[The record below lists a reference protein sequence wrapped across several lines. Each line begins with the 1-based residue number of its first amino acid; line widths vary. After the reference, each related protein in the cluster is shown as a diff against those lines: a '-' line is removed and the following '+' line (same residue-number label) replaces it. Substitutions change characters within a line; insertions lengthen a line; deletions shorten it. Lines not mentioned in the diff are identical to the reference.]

1 MCRARSRVK
10 PLPKDNAPVNPFE
23 TAKKQIDVVCDL
35 LTIDGGIRE
44 FLKHPKRELTVNF
57 PVRMDDGSLRIFT
70 GYRVQ
75 YNMARGPTKG
85 GIRYHP
91 QVTLDEVR
99 ALAAWMTWKCAVVNL
114 PYGGGKGGVICDPKS
129 LSRGELERLT
139 RRYATEIAP
148 IIGPEMDIPAPDVY
162 TDSQTMAWI
171 MDTYSMI
178 KGYSVPG
185 VVTGKPIS
193 LGGSEGRA
201 EATGRGCSYVIRE
214 AAPHSGVRVKGS
226 SVAVQGFGNAGSV
239 AASLLHDEQ
248 GAKIVSVSDSRGG
261 IYNSEGFNPHS
272 VEAHKQ
278 KTGSVVG
285 FPGSKPISNDELLET
300 KADIL
305 IPAAL
310 ENQITKKNADK
321 IQAKIVAEAANG
333 PTLPEADTVLFEK
346 KVAVLP
352 DILANAG
359 GVTVSYFE
367 WAQDIQGFFWPL
379 AEVNQRLEKVMVH
392 SYAEVHQQAS
402 ERKIHNRTAAYVVA
416 IQRVIDAIKIR
427 GIYP

>member
-1 MCRARSRVK
+1 VK
-10 PLPKDNAPVNPFE
+10 GLANNGGAINPFE
-23 TAKKQIDVVCDL
+23 TAKRQVEIVAELIGLDRGMREV
-35 LTIDGGIRE
+35 LT
-44 FLKHPKRELTVNF
+44 HPKRELTVNF
-57 PVRMDDGSLRIFT
+57 PVRMDDGEYRVFT

-114 PYGGGKGGVICDPKS
+114 PYGGAKGGVICDPKHMS
-129 LSRGELERLT
+129 QGELERLT
-139 RRYATEIAP
+139 RRFANEIAP
-148 IIGPEMDIPAPDVY
+148 LIGPEIDIPAPDVY

-171 MDTYSMI
+171 MDTYSML

-185 VVTGKPIS
+185 VITGKPIS
-193 LGGSEGRA
+193 LGGSEGRG
-201 EATGRGCSYVIRE
+201 EATGRGCAYVIRE
-214 AAPHSGVRVKGS
+214 AAKDVNVRVHGGT
-226 SVAVQGFGNAGSV
+226 VAIQGFGNAGSV
-239 AASLLHDEQ
+239 TADILHDEQ
-248 GAKIVSVSDSRGG
+248 GAKIVAVSDSRGG
-261 IYNSEGFNPHS
+261 AYKADGMNPKAL
-272 VEAHKQ
+272 EEHKK

-285 FPGSKPISNDELLET
+285 FPGSKQISNEEVLET

-305 IPAAL
+305 VPAAL
-310 ENQITKKNADK
+310 ENQITDRNADA

-333 PTLPEADTVLFEK
+333 PTTPEADEALREK
-346 KVAVLP
+346 DVTVLP

-367 WAQDIQGFFWPL
+367 WAQDIQGFFWSL
-379 AEVNQRLEKVMVH
+379 EEVNQRLERVMVK
-392 SYAEVHQQAS
+392 SYRDVHAEAEKRHV
-402 ERKIHNRTAAYVVA
+402 HNRTAAYVVSIQRVVDA
-416 IQRVIDAIKIR
+416 IQRR

>member
-1 MCRARSRVK
+1 MPQREASSETST
-10 PLPKDNAPVNPFE
+10 NPFE
-23 TAKKQIDVVCDL
+23 TAKQQVDIVADL
-35 LTIDGGIRE
+35 IGISPGVRE
-44 FLKHPKRELTVNF
+44 VLKHPKRELTVYF
-57 PVRMDDGSLRIFT
+57 PVRMDDGSYRVFT
-70 GYRVQ
+70 GHRVQ

-91 QVTLDEVR
+91 GVTLDEVR
-99 ALAAWMTWKCAVVNL
+99 ALAAWMTWKCAVVNI
-114 PYGGGKGGVICDPKS
+114 PYGGAKGGVVCDPKKMS
-129 LSRGELERLT
+129 IGELERLT
-139 RRYATEIAP
+139 RRYASEIAP

-171 MDTYSMI
+171 MDTYSML

-193 LGGSEGRA
+193 LGGSEGRG
-201 EATGRGCSYVIRE
+201 EATGRGCAYVIRE
-214 AAPHSGVRVKGS
+214 AAPHAGVKVKGGT
-226 SVAVQGFGNAGSV
+226 VAVQGFGNAGSV
-239 AASLLHDEQ
+239 AAKLLYDEQ
-248 GAKIVSVSDSRGG
+248 GAKIVAASDTKGG
-261 IYNSEGFNPHS
+261 IFNPAGMNPHA

-285 FPGSKPISNDELLET
+285 FPGSKPVSNDELLEL
-300 KADIL
+300 KVDVL
-305 IPAAL
+305 VPAAL

-333 PTLPEADTVLFEK
+333 PTLPAADTVLFEK
-346 KVAVLP
+346 KITVLP
-352 DILANAG
+352 DVLANAG

-379 AEVNQRLEKVMVH
+379 DEVNHKLEQVMVR
-392 SYAEVHQQAS
+392 SYHEVHKVAE
-402 ERKIHNRTAAYVVA
+402 ERHIHNRTAAYVVA
-416 IQRVIDAIKIR
+416 IQRVVDAIRMR

>member
-1 MCRARSRVK
+1 MANEGS
-10 PLPKDNAPVNPFE
+10 AINPFE
-23 TAKKQIDVVCDL
+23 TAKRQVDIVADL
-35 LTIDGGIRE
+35 LHLDNGVRE
-44 FLKHPKRELTVNF
+44 ILKHPKRELTVNF
-57 PVRMDDGSLRIFT
+57 PVRMENGEFKVFT

-129 LSRGELERLT
+129 MSKDELQRMT
-139 RRYATEIAP
+139 RRYASEIGP

-171 MDTYSMI
+171 MDTYSMQ

-193 LGGSEGRA
+193 LGGSEGRG
-201 EATGRGCSYVIRE
+201 EATGRGCAYVIRE
-214 AAPHSGVRVKGS
+214 AAPHAGIRVKGAT
-226 SVAVQGFGNAGSV
+226 VAVQGFGNAGSV
-239 AASLLHDEQ
+239 AAKLLHDEQ
-248 GAKIVSVSDSRGG
+248 GAKIVAISDSKGG
-261 IYNSEGFNPHS
+261 IHNPEGLNPHA
-272 VEAHKQ
+272 VEEFKG
-278 KTGSVVG
+278 KTGSVVN
-285 FPGSKPISNDELLET
+285 FPGSRSITNEEILEV
-300 KADIL
+300 KADVL

-321 IQAKIVAEAANG
+321 VQARIVAEAANG
-333 PTLPEADTVLFEK
+333 PTLPEADTVLYER
-346 KVAVLP
+346 KVTVLP

-379 AEVNQRLEKVMVH
+379 AEVNQKLEAVMVR
-392 SYAEVHQQAS
+392 SYA
-402 ERKIHNRTAAYVVA
+402 
-416 IQRVIDAIKIR
+416 D
-427 GIYP
+427 

>member
-1 MCRARSRVK
+1 MTPSDS
-10 PLPKDNAPVNPFE
+10 PINPFE
-23 TAKKQIDVVCDL
+23 TAKKQVDIVADL
-35 LTIDGGIRE
+35 IHLNGGLRE
-44 FLKHPKRELTVNF
+44 VLKHPKRELTVNF
-57 PVRMDDGSLRIFT
+57 PVRLDDGSFRVFT

-75 YNMARGPTKG
+75 YNMARGPCKG

-99 ALAAWMTWKCAVVNL
+99 ALAAWMTWKCAVVNI
-114 PYGGGKGGVICDPKS
+114 PYGGAKGGVICDPKAMS
-129 LSRGELERLT
+129 QGELERLT

-148 IIGPEMDIPAPDVY
+148 VIGPEMDIPAPDVY

-171 MDTYSMI
+171 MDSYSMQ

-193 LGGSEGRA
+193 LGGSEGRG

-214 AAPHSGVRVKGS
+214 AAKDVGVRVKGGT
-226 SVAVQGFGNAGSV
+226 VAVQGFGNAGSV
-239 AASLLHDEQ
+239 TANLLHDEQ
-248 GAKIVSVSDSRGG
+248 GATIVALSDSKGG
-261 IYNSEGFNPHS
+261 IYKAEGLNPHT
-272 VEAHKQ
+272 VEEHKK

-285 FPGSKPISNDELLET
+285 FPGTKSVSNEEILESKV
-300 KADIL
+300 DIL
-305 IPAAL
+305 VPAAL

-321 IQAKIVAEAANG
+321 IGAKIVAEAANG
-333 PTLPEADTVLFEK
+333 PTLPEADTVLYQK
-346 KVAVLP
+346 KVTVLP

-379 AEVNQRLEKVMVH
+379 NEVNNRLEQVMVR
-392 SYAEVHQQAS
+392 SYADVHKAAV
-402 ERKIHNRTAAYVVA
+402 EHKVHNRTAAYILA
-416 IQRVIDAIKIR
+416 IQRVADAIKIR
-427 GIYP
+427 GFYP

>member
-1 MCRARSRVK
+1 MPS
-10 PLPKDNAPVNPFE
+10 APQAINPFE
-23 TAKKQIDVVCDL
+23 TARKQIDIVADL
-35 LTIDGGIRE
+35 LGLNGGVRDI
-44 FLKHPKRELTVNF
+44 LKNPKRELTVNF
-57 PVRMDDGSLRIFT
+57 PVRMDDGALKVFT

-91 QVTLDEVR
+91 AVTLDEVR

-114 PYGGGKGGVICDPKS
+114 PYGGGKGGVICDPKHM
-129 LSRGELERLT
+129 SRPELERLT
-139 RRYATEIAP
+139 RRYASEISP

-171 MDTYSMI
+171 MDTYSMQ

-193 LGGSEGRA
+193 LGGSEGRG
-201 EATGRGCSYVIRE
+201 EATGRGCAYVVRE
-214 AAPHSGVRVKGS
+214 AAPHAGVKVKGGT
-226 SVAVQGFGNAGSV
+226 VAVQGFGNAGSV
-239 AASLLHDEQ
+239 AAKLLHDEQ
-248 GAKIVSVSDSRGG
+248 GAKIVALSDSRGG
-261 IYNSEGFNPHS
+261 ITNPAGMNPHE
-272 VEAHKQ
+272 VDAYKA

-285 FPGSKPISNDELLET
+285 FPGSTPISNDELLQ
-300 KADIL
+300 APVDIL

-310 ENQITKKNADK
+310 ENQITTANADK

-333 PTLPEADTVLFEK
+333 PTVPEADTILFEK
-346 KVAVLP
+346 KIHVLP

-367 WAQDIQGFFWPL
+367 WAQDIQGFFWTL
-379 AEVNQRLEKVMVH
+379 QEVNSRLERVMVE
-392 SYAEVHQQAS
+392 SYAQVHQVAE
-402 ERKIHNRTAAYVVA
+402 ERRVHNRTAAYVLA
-416 IQRVIDAIKIR
+416 IQRVVDAMRLR

>member
-1 MCRARSRVK
+1 MSGSESI
-10 PLPKDNAPVNPFE
+10 NPFE
-23 TAKKQIDVVCDL
+23 TAKQQVDIVADIL
-35 LTIDGGIRE
+35 GITPGVRE
-44 FLKHPKRELTVNF
+44 VLKHPKRELTVNF
-57 PVRMDDGSLRIFT
+57 PVRLDDGSYHVFT

-91 QVTLDEVR
+91 GVTLDEVR
-99 ALAAWMTWKCAVVNL
+99 ALAAWMTWKCAVVNI
-114 PYGGGKGGVICDPKS
+114 PYGGAKGGVICDPKKMS
-129 LSRGELERLT
+129 LGELERLT

-171 MDTYSMI
+171 MDTYSML

-193 LGGSEGRA
+193 LGGSEGRG
-201 EATGRGCSYVIRE
+201 EATGRGCAYVIRE
-214 AAPHSGVRVKGS
+214 SAPHAGVKVHGGT
-226 SVAVQGFGNAGSV
+226 VAVQGFGNAGSI
-239 AASLLHDEQ
+239 AAKILHDEQ
-248 GAKIVSVSDSRGG
+248 GAKIVAASDTKGG
-261 IYNSEGFNPHS
+261 VWNADGMNPHAL
-272 VEAHKQ
+272 EAHKQ

-285 FPGSKPISNDELLET
+285 FPGAKSITNEEVLEA

-310 ENQITKKNADK
+310 ENQITSKNAHK

-333 PTLPEADTVLFEK
+333 PTLPEADKILFES
-346 KVAVLP
+346 KVTVLP
-352 DILANAG
+352 DVLANAG

-367 WAQDIQGFFWPL
+367 WAQDIQGFFWSL
-379 AEVNQRLEKVMVH
+379 EEVNQRLERVMVR
-392 SYAEVHQQAS
+392 SYADVHKVA
-402 ERKIHNRTAAYVVA
+402 EEHHVHNRTAAYIVA
-416 IQRVIDAIKIR
+416 IQRVVDAIRIR